1 MKKPHGVIELWK
13 TKERRKVSNE
23 QEAGYRKIIGI
34 SQNQGL
40 NGVPQLSYQTAALR
54 VSRFWLN
61 AFYHGGATTIQ
72 RMKLPYVLSRVG
84 QEFAAWIW
92 VGKAFV

>member
-1 MKKPHGVIELWK
+1 MVSLSYGRQKSAEKFQMNKK
-13 TKERRKVSNE
+13 
-23 QEAGYRKIIGI
+23 AGYRKIIGI
-34 SQNQGL
+34 SQNHWL

-84 QEFAAWIW
+84 QEFAAWI
-92 VGKAFV
+92 